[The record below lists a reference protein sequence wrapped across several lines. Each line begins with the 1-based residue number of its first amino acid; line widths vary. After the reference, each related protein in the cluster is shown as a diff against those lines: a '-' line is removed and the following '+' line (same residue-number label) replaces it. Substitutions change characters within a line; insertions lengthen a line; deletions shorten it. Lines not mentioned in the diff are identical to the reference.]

1 MLSTLLKVILK
12 RFGKE
17 LTAKKN
23 ANSLSKV
30 RTFGTL
36 GSSTQDK
43 VRTFF
48 SVLWY
53 IETIEDD
60 FGKQK
65 FSLNRTEQVKE
76 YPFLED
82 ANFRL
87 TPLLIVNSPKIK
99 EQKKEVVKK
108 PSRAEQRKKFTQLLD
123 EGKVKSRADLA
134 RRFGVSRAWVTKV
147 LNN

>member
-1 MLSTLLKVILK
+1 ML
-12 RFGKE
+12 
-17 LTAKKN
+17 
-23 ANSLSKV
+23 
-30 RTFGTL
+30 
-36 GSSTQDK
+36 
-43 VRTFF
+43 
-48 SVLWY
+48 WH

-108 PSRAEQRKKFTQLLD
+108 PSRAEQRKIFTQLLG